1 MTGPEF
7 VYETYIR
14 AAPGDVWKALTSAEF
29 TSRYFYATRVES
41 SWQPGDPVYYRY
53 EDGET
58 AAVEGEVIDAEPP
71 HRLVISW
78 HVLYDEAAAKEA
90 PSRVAFHLKAMNG
103 QTRLRIVHDRFPGE
117 SVVFDGIRS
126 GWPWI
131 LAGLKSLLETGEAL
145 PAVRTAQQSPG
156 R

>member
-14 AAPGDVWKALTSAEF
+14 ATPDDVWRALTSPEF

-41 SWQPGDPVYYRY
+41 SWLPGEPVYYRY

-58 AAVEGEVIDAEPP
+58 TAVEGKVIEADPP
-71 HRLVISW
+71 RKLVISW
-78 HVLYDEAAAKEA
+78 HVLYEEAAMKEA
-90 PSRVAFHLKAMNG
+90 PSRVTFLLEAMNE
-103 QTRLRIVHDRFPGE
+103 QTRLRIVHDRFPE
-117 SVVFDGIRS
+117 DSVVFDGIRS

-145 PAVRTAQQSPG
+145 PPSNRPE